1 MDHTNETNS
10 LQHHG
15 IKGMKW
21 GVRRYQNKD
30 GSLTPL
36 GEKRMGVKSGVDKKL
51 REDLKDRRVARRM
64 NIQKQRQAMMQ
75 DTLDR
80 MNARRLDRAKVKLAQ
95 QKAQEEAA
103 DSATNRKLAKDKL
116 KSDEKLAK
124 DKLKLEEKDQ
134 KQDALDRE
142 TNRKIAKQK
151 MKLEVDAA
159 KNKDQQTLPAEEY
172 YELPDTPSRQQAS
185 GANGKKIAGAALAA
199 VGTVALMA
207 VAKKYGP
214 EIISKIGKSKIA
226 NMAKDAAK
234 DASNNADAYKD
245 FASEIYKEA
254 SKYKGMTRGTNAI
267 AEGSSTPLLAAPQKS
282 TPNIFASVLDGLKDV
297 KYYGG
302 S

>member
-10 LQHHG
+10 IQHHG

-51 REDLKDRRVARRM
+51 REDLKDRRASRRL
-64 NIQKQRQAMMQ
+64 NVQKQRQAMMQ
-75 DTLDR
+75 ETLDR
-80 MNARRLDRAKVKLAQ
+80 MNARRIERAKIKLAQ

-151 MKLEVDAA
+151 MKLEIDEA

-185 GANGKKIAGAALAA
+185 GVNGKKIAGAALAA

-207 VAKKYGP
+207 AAKKYGP
-214 EIISKIGKSKIA
+214 NILSKLSKSKVA
-226 NMAKDAAK
+226 DMAKDAAK
-234 DASNNADAYKD
+234 NADDYKD

-267 AEGSSTPLLAAPQKS
+267 TEGSSTPLLAAPQNS
-282 TPNIFASVLDGLKDV
+282 TPNIFANVMDGLKDV
-297 KYYGG
+297 RFYGG